1 MLMYLFQT
9 SQWKTITIRIG
20 LNSVS
25 ELLTG
30 IQESILT
37 QKWWLASAELLSRM
51 PLFSQMSIHVTEI
64 SLTTH
69 AHFITHYCLYNIRFS
84 LYIQQKSAV
93 NVDVCIKLWLGV
105 FGDHTD
111 FFHTES
117 KHGKTVG
124 QPSAWQLMRYVWMFL
139 KIDTPPRTWNFSV
152 HLRSF
157 IIKGEKSGL
166 VGIVAPLCLVSLGV
180 LALNW
185 S

>member
-9 SQWKTITIRIG
+9 FQWETITIRIG
-20 LNSVS
+20 LCSDP

-30 IQESILT
+30 IRESILT
-37 QKWWLASAELLSRM
+37 QDWWHTSPELLSRM
-51 PLFSQMSIHVTEI
+51 SLFSQMSIHVTEI

-93 NVDVCIKLWLGV
+93 NVDVCIKLWLWV
-105 FGDHTD
+105 LGDHTD

-117 KHGKTVG
+117 KHGTTFG

-139 KIDTPPRTWNFSV
+139 KIDTPRRTWNFIV
-152 HLRSF
+152 LLRSF
-157 IIKGEKSGL
+157 IIKGEKSDHAMFS
-166 VGIVAPLCLVSLGV
+166 VAL
-180 LALNW
+180 W
-185 S
+185 D